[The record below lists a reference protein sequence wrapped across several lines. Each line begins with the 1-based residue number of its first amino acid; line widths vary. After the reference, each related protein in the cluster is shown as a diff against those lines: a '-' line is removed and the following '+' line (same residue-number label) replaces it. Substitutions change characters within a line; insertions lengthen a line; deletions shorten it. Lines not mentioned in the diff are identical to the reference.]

1 MVLIAQSCQNDKITY
16 PMTKKVDTVDVYFG
30 QQVADPYRWLED
42 DNSDETAQW
51 VAEQNKLTFGY
62 LEKIPFRE
70 QVKNRLEQ
78 IYNYQKISRP
88 RKWNGHYI
96 WSKRDGLQ
104 NQSVMYYSDTL
115 GGKEI
120 ELLDPNK
127 LSDDGTVAL
136 STVSVSHDG
145 RYLGYGIARAG
156 SDWNE
161 LYVKEI
167 ATGKTLDDHIQWVKF
182 SGITWYKD
190 GFFYS
195 RFPEPTGGDALT
207 GEKVNSKI

>member
-1 MVLIAQSCQNDKITY
+1 MKLNLIPAALLMLMASGCQNSKINY

-88 RKWNGHYI
+88 RKRSGHYF
-96 WSKRDGLQ
+96 WYKHDGMQ
-104 NQSVMYYSDTL
+104 NQFVLYDSDTL
-115 GGKEI
+115 GGDGI

-136 STVSVSHDG
+136 
-145 RYLGYGIARAG
+145 
-156 SDWNE
+156 
-161 LYVKEI
+161 
-167 ATGKTLDDHIQWVKF
+167 
-182 SGITWYKD
+182 
-190 GFFYS
+190 
-195 RFPEPTGGDALT
+195 
-207 GEKVNSKI
+207 